1 MLCYAMLCYVMFCYV
16 MICSVLLCYVMYVMY
31 VCMYVCMFIY
41 IYLSIIFR
49 QSHISTA
56 PVPFLF
62 ASARHGK
69 PLPTALQPLP

>member
-16 MICSVLLCYVMYVMY
+16 MICSVLLCYV
-31 VCMYVCMFIY
+31 CMYVYIY